1 MLYEKPLMQV
11 IKLESADVITSSA
24 GGYQDPTKPGDEVLD
39 LENGI
44 W

>member
-11 IKLESADVITSSA
+11 IKLELDDVITSSP
-24 GGYQDPTKPGDEVLD
+24 GGYQDPTKPGGEVTD

>member
-11 IKLESADVITSSA
+11 IKLELDDVITSSP
-24 GGYQDPTKPGDEVLD
+24 GGYQNPEQPGEDSSD
-39 LENGI
+39 LENGV